1 MNDSQDVPKK
11 TSRRRFT
18 KTAASAL
25 VAMPVIASLSSCK
38 DKSVSPPSPPGTPTP
53 RPTGTPSPE
62 SSNPPIIIDGGS
74 LSISLDTRLQQ
85 VDTHEPPRTW
95 KHTQQDRVYGAITRI
110 RLMNEYGDAV
120 RPGQLDFP
128 VGVSDSLELKIWLQ
142 TAGDEN
148 AAGEVTYDPVSAEPQ
163 FLLTNTGESRTF
175 EIRYVEKI
183 DNPDKVYKKKRP
195 QKKYRREKLK
205 AGTGTILGKVFR
217 IGKVGIKVAAN
228 SYETD
233 ASAADEGFRIV
244 VFMKN
249 P

>member
-1 MNDSQDVPKK
+1 
-11 TSRRRFT
+11 
-18 KTAASAL
+18 
-25 VAMPVIASLSSCK
+25 
-38 DKSVSPPSPPGTPTP
+38 
-53 RPTGTPSPE
+53 
-62 SSNPPIIIDGGS
+62 
-74 LSISLDTRLQQ
+74 
-85 VDTHEPPRTW
+85 
-95 KHTQQDRVYGAITRI
+95 
-110 RLMNEYGDAV
+110 MNEYGDPV
-120 RPGQLDFP
+120 RPEQLDFP

-142 TAGDEN
+142 TAGEEN
-148 AAGEVTYDPVSAEPQ
+148 AAGEVIYDPVSAEPQ